1 MVLDLLILCIFCG
14 GVWSVGETEGYMYT
28 CTGTCRYEGRVVMG
42 AGFMV
47 VHVYRRKYVGGRGDE
62 RKAGGEHVTIELK
75 GEREGSL
82 IDLSFLFLSVLVF
95 CLYRLIQ
102 LSIILPVLV
111 CII

>member
-1 MVLDLLILCIFCG
+1 
-14 GVWSVGETEGYMYT
+14 MYT

-75 GEREGSL
+75 GEREGSHR
-82 IDLSFLFLSVLVF
+82 SVFPVPVCAGL
-95 CLYRLIQ
+95 
-102 LSIILPVLV
+102 LPL
-111 CII
+111 